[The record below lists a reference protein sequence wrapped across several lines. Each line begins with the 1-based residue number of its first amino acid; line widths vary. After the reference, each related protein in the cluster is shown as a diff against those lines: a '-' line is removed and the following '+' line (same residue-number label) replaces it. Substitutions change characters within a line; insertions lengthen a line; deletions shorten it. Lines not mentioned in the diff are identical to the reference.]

1 MTNIFKKNPNKI
13 RESHKDVTF
22 AVVNG
27 VLLLLLTI
35 IILFPLLSF
44 FSLGFSNYAYNS
56 QIIAWPKGFT
66 WWAFKYILT
75 EDAAYFWRSF
85 LNSVIITFC
94 ITVFSNLFMSMAAY
108 PLSKQDCP
116 FRGPLVM
123 FFIITMLFSAG
134 IIPCYLLMYSM
145 NLLNTIWSVILISIN
160 NVGNL
165 LLFKTFFEGIPHD
178 IEEAARLDGAS
189 DLQLFFRIVIPM
201 SLPVFGSCC
210 FFSIVGAWNS
220 YGSALLFISTS
231 AETAHPLAYY
241 IYLLLGRLKVV
252 KNDPDVVAGINN
264 LQSAAML
271 LSIIP
276 ILCIYPYVVK
286 YIKSGLTLGSVKE

>member
-13 RESHKDVTF
+13 RQSKQDTVS
-22 AVVNG
+22 VVLNTT
-27 VLLLLLTI
+27 LLILFTI
-35 IILFPLLSF
+35 LVLFPLLSF

-56 QIIAWPKGFT
+56 QIIIWPKGFT

-75 EDAAYFWRSF
+75 EDAAYFWHSF
-85 LNSVIITFC
+85 MNSVIITFC
-94 ITVFSNLFMSMAAY
+94 ITFFSNLFMSMAAY
-108 PLSKQDCP
+108 PLSKPDCP

-123 FFIITMLFSAG
+123 FFVITMLFSAG

-178 IEEAARLDGAS
+178 IEEAARLDGAT
-189 DLQLFFRIVIPM
+189 DLQLFFKIVIPM

-210 FFSIVGAWNS
+210 FFSIVGSWNS
-220 YGSALLFISTS
+220 YGSALLFIQSS
-231 AETAHPLAYY
+231 AESAHPLAYY
-241 IYLLLGRLKVV
+241 IYLLLDRLGAV